1 MSHLNFPVVN
11 LKQTID
17 AITKH
22 DIRFEI
28 YNEGDIKIDKNG
40 TLSAARILRSHGSNT
55 QPAICCLRFKR
66 RRLCI

>member
-40 TLSAARILRSHGSNT
+40 ITLSGEGPKIAWFKD
-55 QPAICCLRFKR
+55 PAGNL
-66 RRLCI
+66 LSTL

>member
-40 TLSAARILRSHGSNT
+40 ITLSGEDPKIAWFKY
-55 QPAICCLRFKR
+55 PAGNL
-66 RRLCI
+66 LSTL